1 MVNRVGSEVGP
12 GVIATWVTGVIATG
26 ITGVNDEVNVMRFK
40 WKRECIS
47 NRLYPLTGKDPS

>member
-12 GVIATWVTGVIATG
+12 GVIATWV
-26 ITGVNDEVNVMRFK
+26 TGVNDEVNVMRFK